1 MKTEQMT
8 SIQAESTESTGRVEA
23 FSDGIFGVAI
33 TLLALEIGVEEYE
46 GATDAS
52 LWRNIA
58 ELWPKYFA
66 YINSFA
72 TVLLMWLAHH
82 QMFKLIS
89 KPSSK
94 LILGNGLL
102 LLLVALVPFPT
113 KTVGQF
119 ILTEARHSAVE
130 FYTGY
135 FVLINFAFLL
145 VWTIASAKNK
155 ALLKPSATDEMVR
168 TVKRSYQMGV
178 LINLICFGLSFVNP
192 WLGITANVISWM
204 YWAVS
209 FDD

>member
-1 MKTEQMT
+1 MKTEPVSLELT
-8 SIQAESTESTGRVEA
+8 ERDESTGRVEA

-33 TLLALEIGVEEYE
+33 TLLALEIGVEEYQ

-52 LWRNIA
+52 LLAHIA
-58 ELWPKYFA
+58 ELWPKYLA

-82 QMFKLIS
+82 QMFKFIK
-89 KPSSK
+89 KPNSS
-94 LILGNGLL
+94 LILTNGLL
-102 LLLVALVPFPT
+102 LLIVALVPFPT

-119 ILTEARHSAVE
+119 IDTEARNVAVE

-135 FVLINFAFLL
+135 FLLVNFAFLL
-145 VWTIASAKNK
+145 VWRIAAAKSK
-155 ALLKPSATDEMVR
+155 GLLHAFATQEVVA
-168 TVKRSYQMGV
+168 TVSKSYQIGV

-192 WLGITANVISWM
+192 WLGIGANVISWI

-209 FDD
+209 FKE